1 MLNTKNLNIRKII
14 FSTLLFLF
22 LISIDQTI
30 KILISKMMIE
40 QNFSEKNV
48 FSFLNIVFV
57 RNTGISFGLFSD
69 GGMFNRYFFSIFSI
83 LVGSVLFIISFLSEK
98 KLIFYALTII
108 SAGAFGNAIDRM
120 YFGGVIDFIDIF
132 VYNYHW
138 PAFNFADIFITVGV
152 LILLLDNLLSN
163 EK

>member
-40 QNFSEKNV
+40 QNFTEKNV

-69 GGMFNRYFFSIFSI
+69 GGMFNRYFFSVFSI

>member
-40 QNFSEKNV
+40 QNFTEKNV

-69 GGMFNRYFFSIFSI
+69 GGMFNRYFFSVFSI

-108 SAGAFGNAIDRM
+108 SAGAFGNAIDRI

>member
-1 MLNTKNLNIRKII
+1 MLNTKNFNIRNII
-14 FSTLLFLF
+14 FSILLFLF

-30 KILISKMMIE
+30 KIFISKMMIE
-40 QNFSEKNV
+40 QNFTEKNV

-83 LVGSVLFIISFLSEK
+83 LVGIVLFIISFLSEK

-108 SAGAFGNAIDRM
+108 SAGAFGNAIDRI

-152 LILLLDNLLSN
+152 LILLLDNLLNN